1 MLNFMKTT
9 IKCRKCGKVY
19 PVEDKICPNCGY
31 DIREDETLSARERAL
46 LAGEDAK
53 PQPHSD
59 PEEIRERWEHQTK
72 EERQKE
78 AWENRNKLEIRPDQ
92 SGIPRLNI
100 PLNSMIVITVLLVVV
115 VVLMRVLS

>member
-31 DIREDETLSARERAL
+31 DIREDETLSSRERAL

-78 AWENRNKLEIRPDQ
+78 AWKNRNKLEIRPDQ

>member
-31 DIREDETLSARERAL
+31 DIREDETLSSRERAL